1 MGRRPFG
8 RLFSANT
15 GLHTVESTDCKIHHH
30 HHWPPHCE
38 ERTSKEKR
46 RADKSQE
53 REHSTTQ
60 GRLFSACIEI
70 FQTTKMQTRS
80 RTLSQYF
87 TGILT
92 LSPLTIDQADISVTI
107 DTNGHEQT
115 FF

>member
-1 MGRRPFG
+1 LAGCSRQTLASTLWSPQTVKFIIII
-8 RLFSANT
+8 T
-15 GLHTVESTDCKIHHH
+15 GLPTARKK
-30 HHWPPHCE
+30 
-38 ERTSKEKR
+38 TSKEER

-53 REHSTTQ
+53 REHSITQ